1 MKTKQRLKIL
11 NEQNFNCNRFDEP
24 FSCEE
29 AIESFGFFVVQMT
42 EYKQRWVESQAELQQ
57 QLKAARKEA
66 KEAVEAKDKVEE
78 ELRDLSDA
86 VEMATLDKEM
96 AEERVSIN
104 YTT

>member
-1 MKTKQRLKIL
+1 
-11 NEQNFNCNRFDEP
+11 
-24 FSCEE
+24 
-29 AIESFGFFVVQMT
+29 MT

-57 QLKAARKEA
+57 QLKAARREA

-96 AEERVSIN
+96 AEERVSIF
-104 YTT
+104 YTYWIY

>member
-1 MKTKQRLKIL
+1 
-11 NEQNFNCNRFDEP
+11 
-24 FSCEE
+24 
-29 AIESFGFFVVQMT
+29 MT

-57 QLKAARKEA
+57 QLKAVRKEA

-96 AEERVSIN
+96 AEERVSIS
-104 YTT
+104 YIT

>member
-1 MKTKQRLKIL
+1 
-11 NEQNFNCNRFDEP
+11 
-24 FSCEE
+24 
-29 AIESFGFFVVQMT
+29 MT

-57 QLKAARKEA
+57 QLKAARREA

-96 AEERVSIN
+96 AEERVSIF
-104 YTT
+104 YTY

>member
-1 MKTKQRLKIL
+1 
-11 NEQNFNCNRFDEP
+11 
-24 FSCEE
+24 
-29 AIESFGFFVVQMT
+29 MT

-57 QLKAARKEA
+57 QLKAARREA

-96 AEERVSIN
+96 AEERVGISDSAWI
-104 YTT
+104 Y

>member
-1 MKTKQRLKIL
+1 
-11 NEQNFNCNRFDEP
+11 
-24 FSCEE
+24 
-29 AIESFGFFVVQMT
+29 MT

-57 QLKAARKEA
+57 QLKAVRKEA

-104 YTT
+104 YTTWIY